1 MIDKKFREV
10 AISVISDYMGVAA
23 EFVVDDAIAATL
35 ADKSFSARPDL
46 QHILFFSCLG
56 KQLPPDAPYLA
67 MKAKIAKALGLK
79 V

>member
-10 AISVISDYMGVAA
+10 AIAVVSDYMGVAA

-35 ADKSFSARPDL
+35 AEKSFAARPDL
-46 QHILFFSCLG
+46 QYVLFFSHLG
-56 KQLPPDAPYLA
+56 KGLPREAPFSA
-67 MKAKIAKALGLK
+67 MKTNIAKALGLK